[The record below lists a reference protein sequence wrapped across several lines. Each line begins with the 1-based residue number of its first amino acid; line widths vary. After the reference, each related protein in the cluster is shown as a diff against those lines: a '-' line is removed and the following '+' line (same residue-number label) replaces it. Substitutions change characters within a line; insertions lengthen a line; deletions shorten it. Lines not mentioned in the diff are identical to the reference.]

1 MISTSV
7 LSGEKDNLERDTYSI
22 MFSSVL
28 KIRKLFTLYI
38 CNRSIKTYAGMNS
51 CSKELFTG
59 GRKQKA
65 QLSLNGCCVTGYK
78 VPKQIRQNVT
88 RTSVKAS

>member
-59 GRKQKA
+59 GKEA
-65 QLSLNGCCVTGYK
+65 E
-78 VPKQIRQNVT
+78 
-88 RTSVKAS
+88 TSGAAES